1 LPGQNLYDDRLVTQ
15 YLLGST
21 SGEET
26 DRLDE
31 LSLTDDEFAARLD
44 LVENDLVDAYV
55 KGQLGGETLERFE
68 SFYLGSP
75 RRQEKVRFA
84 EALAKLTD
92 RPVAAAVSSKA
103 ARHQWTLAWSF
114 AGVAALLLLAAS
126 YLLYENRRIQS
137 EVAEERSR
145 SLTLEKRALELQ
157 QRLDRYGTPAT
168 APTPTPPGVAPPTI
182 LAFLLSPQTRGIG
195 SVAGI
200 VLPTGIDIAA
210 FQLRLESNDFS
221 GFRAALR
228 DAASNQI
235 VWRSGGLK
243 AQSKGN
249 DSVVTVNLPTR
260 LLKAQNYILEV
271 NGVAPGDKEELV
283 NTYAFRVAAK

>member
-1 LPGQNLYDDRLVTQ
+1 
-15 YLLGST
+15 
-21 SGEET
+21 
-26 DRLDE
+26 
-31 LSLTDDEFAARLD
+31 
-44 LVENDLVDAYV
+44 
-55 KGQLGGETLERFE
+55 
-68 SFYLGSP
+68 
-75 RRQEKVRFA
+75 
-84 EALAKLTD
+84 
-92 RPVAAAVSSKA
+92 VAAAVSSKA